1 MKELERSNRV
11 AMIAHGVINAC
22 MLFIS
27 VIGFVEHTVSAP
39 VLAVL
44 MLLGIIPVLAEFI
57 CWKRDHATK
66 AIKHLS
72 LIGFALFY
80 TVLLFTAQCN
90 MVYAFV
96 IPMMFAVMPYHD
108 VKAFALINVGTVVEN
123 ILVVLLGATQG
134 GFGYLGQDA
143 GFIQIS
149 VMILLCITSIYATI
163 SNQKNTD
170 ENIES
175 ITAAQDRAEATLRE
189 VMEMSS
195 REKNAVDTQAQTE
208 ATVPA
213 ADSATTQ
220 SSAAATVQ
228 TVTGTVDEEMAQ
240 KIALE
245 HAGVKAADATITK
258 SKLDYEGRRQ
268 VYEIEW
274 YAGGKKY
281 DYEIAVDTG
290 EILSSAYDEK
300 TSGWSVSNSSNVTVS
315 EADAKQT
322 ALGRVSGATQKDIY
336 EWKFDYDDGRP
347 EYEGKIIYGG
357 TEYDFTIDASSG
369 AVIEWE
375 AESVR

>member
-1 MKELERSNRV
+1 MMKRKLILTGAALSLAV
-11 AMIAHGVINAC
+11 AMTGCGGKPVINQQPSSQAQ
-22 MLFIS
+22 LIS
-27 VIGFVEHTVSAP
+27 MEAAQEVALKAANIAAEDAAISATTLNEVAGTSCYKVEFTSGDYAY
-39 VLAVL
+39 A
-44 MLLGIIPVLAEFI
+44 
-57 CWKRDHATK
+57 
-66 AIKHLS
+66 
-72 LIGFALFY
+72 Y
-80 TVLLFTAQCN
+80 TVNAET
-90 MVYAFV
+90 
-96 IPMMFAVMPYHD
+96 
-108 VKAFALINVGTVVEN
+108 
-123 ILVVLLGATQG
+123 GA
-134 GFGYLGQDA
+134 
-143 GFIQIS
+143 
-149 VMILLCITSIYATI
+149 
-163 SNQKNTD
+163 
-170 ENIES
+170 
-175 ITAAQDRAEATLRE
+175 

-208 ATVPA
+208 ATVSA

-220 SSAAATVQ
+220 SSAAATAQ
-228 TVTGTVDEEMAQ
+228 MVTGTVDEETAQ

-245 HAGVKAADATITK
+245 HAGVKATDATITK

>member
-1 MKELERSNRV
+1 MMKRKLILTGAALSLAV
-11 AMIAHGVINAC
+11 AMTGCGGKPVINQQPSSQAQ
-22 MLFIS
+22 LIS
-27 VIGFVEHTVSAP
+27 MEAAQEVALKAANIA
-39 VLAVL
+39 
-44 MLLGIIPVLAEFI
+44 AE
-57 CWKRDHATK
+57 D
-66 AIKHLS
+66 
-72 LIGFALFY
+72 
-80 TVLLFTAQCN
+80 
-90 MVYAFV
+90 
-96 IPMMFAVMPYHD
+96 
-108 VKAFALINVGTVVEN
+108 
-123 ILVVLLGATQG
+123 
-134 GFGYLGQDA
+134 
-143 GFIQIS
+143 
-149 VMILLCITSIYATI
+149 ATI
-163 SNQKNTD
+163 SATTLNEVAGTSCYKVEFTSGDYAYAYTVN
-170 ENIES
+170 
-175 ITAAQDRAEATLRE
+175 AETGA

-220 SSAAATVQ
+220 SSAAATAQ

-245 HAGVKAADATITK
+245 HAGVKATDATITK

-375 AESVR
+375 AESIR

>member
-1 MKELERSNRV
+1 MINQQPSSQAQLISMEAAQEV
-11 AMIAHGVINAC
+11 ALKAANIAAEDAA
-22 MLFIS
+22 IS
-27 VIGFVEHTVSAP
+27 ATTLNEVAGTSCYKVEFTSGDYAY
-39 VLAVL
+39 A
-44 MLLGIIPVLAEFI
+44 
-57 CWKRDHATK
+57 
-66 AIKHLS
+66 
-72 LIGFALFY
+72 Y
-80 TVLLFTAQCN
+80 TVNAET
-90 MVYAFV
+90 
-96 IPMMFAVMPYHD
+96 
-108 VKAFALINVGTVVEN
+108 
-123 ILVVLLGATQG
+123 GA
-134 GFGYLGQDA
+134 
-143 GFIQIS
+143 
-149 VMILLCITSIYATI
+149 
-163 SNQKNTD
+163 
-170 ENIES
+170 
-175 ITAAQDRAEATLRE
+175 

-220 SSAAATVQ
+220 SSAAATAQ

-245 HAGVKAADATITK
+245 HAGVKATDATITK

-322 ALGRVSGATQKDIY
+322 ALGRVSGATQKDIC

>member
-1 MKELERSNRV
+1 MMKRKLILTGAALSLAV
-11 AMIAHGVINAC
+11 AMTGCGGKPVINQQPSSQAQVQAQ
-22 MLFIS
+22 LIS
-27 VIGFVEHTVSAP
+27 MEAAQEVALKAANIA
-39 VLAVL
+39 
-44 MLLGIIPVLAEFI
+44 AE
-57 CWKRDHATK
+57 D
-66 AIKHLS
+66 
-72 LIGFALFY
+72 
-80 TVLLFTAQCN
+80 
-90 MVYAFV
+90 
-96 IPMMFAVMPYHD
+96 
-108 VKAFALINVGTVVEN
+108 
-123 ILVVLLGATQG
+123 
-134 GFGYLGQDA
+134 
-143 GFIQIS
+143 
-149 VMILLCITSIYATI
+149 ATI
-163 SNQKNTD
+163 SATTLNEVAGTSCYKVEFTSGDYAYAYTVN
-170 ENIES
+170 
-175 ITAAQDRAEATLRE
+175 AETGA

-220 SSAAATVQ
+220 SSAAATAQ

-245 HAGVKAADATITK
+245 HAGVKATDATITK

-290 EILSSAYDEK
+290 EILSSGYDEK

-336 EWKFDYDDGRP
+336 EWQFDYDDGRP

>member
-1 MKELERSNRV
+1 MMKRKLILTGAALSLAV
-11 AMIAHGVINAC
+11 AMTGCGGKPVINQQPSSQAQ
-22 MLFIS
+22 LIS
-27 VIGFVEHTVSAP
+27 MEAAQEVALKAANIAAADAAISATTLNEVAGTSCYKVEFTSGDYAY
-39 VLAVL
+39 A
-44 MLLGIIPVLAEFI
+44 
-57 CWKRDHATK
+57 
-66 AIKHLS
+66 
-72 LIGFALFY
+72 Y
-80 TVLLFTAQCN
+80 TVNAET
-90 MVYAFV
+90 
-96 IPMMFAVMPYHD
+96 
-108 VKAFALINVGTVVEN
+108 
-123 ILVVLLGATQG
+123 GA
-134 GFGYLGQDA
+134 
-143 GFIQIS
+143 
-149 VMILLCITSIYATI
+149 
-163 SNQKNTD
+163 
-170 ENIES
+170 
-175 ITAAQDRAEATLRE
+175 

-220 SSAAATVQ
+220 SSAAATAQ

-245 HAGVKAADATITK
+245 HAGVKATDATITK

-290 EILSSAYDEK
+290 EILSSGYDEK
-300 TSGWSVSNSSNVTVS
+300 TSGWSGSNSSNVTVS

-322 ALGRVSGATQKDIY
+322 ALGRVSGATEKDIY
-336 EWKFDYDDGRP
+336 EWEFDYDDGRP

>member
-1 MKELERSNRV
+1 MMKRKLILTGAALSLAV
-11 AMIAHGVINAC
+11 AMTGCGGKPVINQQPSSQAQVQAQ
-22 MLFIS
+22 LIS
-27 VIGFVEHTVSAP
+27 MEAAQEVALKAANIA
-39 VLAVL
+39 
-44 MLLGIIPVLAEFI
+44 AE
-57 CWKRDHATK
+57 D
-66 AIKHLS
+66 
-72 LIGFALFY
+72 
-80 TVLLFTAQCN
+80 
-90 MVYAFV
+90 
-96 IPMMFAVMPYHD
+96 
-108 VKAFALINVGTVVEN
+108 
-123 ILVVLLGATQG
+123 
-134 GFGYLGQDA
+134 
-143 GFIQIS
+143 
-149 VMILLCITSIYATI
+149 ATI
-163 SNQKNTD
+163 SATTLNEVAGTSCYKVEFTSGDYAYAYTVN
-170 ENIES
+170 
-175 ITAAQDRAEATLRE
+175 AETGA

-220 SSAAATVQ
+220 SSAAATAQ

-245 HAGVKAADATITK
+245 HAGVKATDATITK
-258 SKLDYEGRRQ
+258 SRLDYEGRRQ

>member
-1 MKELERSNRV
+1 MMKRKLILTGAALSLAV
-11 AMIAHGVINAC
+11 AMTGCGGKPVINQQPSSQAQ
-22 MLFIS
+22 LIS
-27 VIGFVEHTVSAP
+27 MEAAQEVALKAANIAAEDAAISATTLNEVAGTSCYKVEFTSGDYAY
-39 VLAVL
+39 A
-44 MLLGIIPVLAEFI
+44 
-57 CWKRDHATK
+57 
-66 AIKHLS
+66 
-72 LIGFALFY
+72 Y
-80 TVLLFTAQCN
+80 TVNAET
-90 MVYAFV
+90 
-96 IPMMFAVMPYHD
+96 
-108 VKAFALINVGTVVEN
+108 
-123 ILVVLLGATQG
+123 GA
-134 GFGYLGQDA
+134 
-143 GFIQIS
+143 
-149 VMILLCITSIYATI
+149 
-163 SNQKNTD
+163 
-170 ENIES
+170 
-175 ITAAQDRAEATLRE
+175 

-208 ATVPA
+208 ATVSA

-220 SSAAATVQ
+220 SSAAATAQ

-245 HAGVKAADATITK
+245 HAGVKATDATITK

-290 EILSSAYDEK
+290 EILSSGYDEK
-300 TSGWSVSNSSNVTVS
+300 TSGWSGSNSSNVTVS

-322 ALGRVSGATQKDIY
+322 ALGSVSGATEKDIY
-336 EWKFDYDDGRP
+336 EWEFDYDDGRP

>member
-1 MKELERSNRV
+1 MMKRKLILTGAALSLAV
-11 AMIAHGVINAC
+11 AMTGCGGKPVINQQPSSQAQVQAQ
-22 MLFIS
+22 LIS
-27 VIGFVEHTVSAP
+27 MEAAQEVALKAANIAAEDAAISATTLNEVAGTSCYKVEFTSGDYAY
-39 VLAVL
+39 A
-44 MLLGIIPVLAEFI
+44 
-57 CWKRDHATK
+57 
-66 AIKHLS
+66 
-72 LIGFALFY
+72 Y
-80 TVLLFTAQCN
+80 TVNAET
-90 MVYAFV
+90 
-96 IPMMFAVMPYHD
+96 
-108 VKAFALINVGTVVEN
+108 
-123 ILVVLLGATQG
+123 GA
-134 GFGYLGQDA
+134 
-143 GFIQIS
+143 
-149 VMILLCITSIYATI
+149 
-163 SNQKNTD
+163 
-170 ENIES
+170 
-175 ITAAQDRAEATLRE
+175 

-220 SSAAATVQ
+220 SSAAATAQ

-245 HAGVKAADATITK
+245 HAGVKATDATITK

-322 ALGRVSGATQKDIY
+322 ALGRVSGATQKDIC

>member
-27 VIGFVEHTVSAP
+27 VIGFVEHTVSVP
-39 VLAVL
+39 VLVVL

-208 ATVPA
+208 ATVSA

-220 SSAAATVQ
+220 SSAAATAQ

-245 HAGVKAADATITK
+245 HAGVKATDATITK

>member
-1 MKELERSNRV
+1 MMKRKLILTGAALSLAV
-11 AMIAHGVINAC
+11 AMTGCGGKPVINQQPSSQEQ
-22 MLFIS
+22 LIS
-27 VIGFVEHTVSAP
+27 MEAAQEVALKAANIAAADAAISATTLNEAAGTSCYKVEFTSGDYAY
-39 VLAVL
+39 A
-44 MLLGIIPVLAEFI
+44 
-57 CWKRDHATK
+57 
-66 AIKHLS
+66 
-72 LIGFALFY
+72 Y
-80 TVLLFTAQCN
+80 TVNAET
-90 MVYAFV
+90 
-96 IPMMFAVMPYHD
+96 
-108 VKAFALINVGTVVEN
+108 
-123 ILVVLLGATQG
+123 GA
-134 GFGYLGQDA
+134 
-143 GFIQIS
+143 
-149 VMILLCITSIYATI
+149 
-163 SNQKNTD
+163 
-170 ENIES
+170 
-175 ITAAQDRAEATLRE
+175 
-189 VMEMSS
+189 VMEMNS

-220 SSAAATVQ
+220 SSAAATAQ
-228 TVTGTVDEEMAQ
+228 TVTGIVDEEMAQ

-245 HAGVKAADATITK
+245 HAGVKATDATITK

-274 YAGGKKY
+274 YADGKKY

-300 TSGWSVSNSSNVTVS
+300 TSGLSVSNSSNVTVS

>member
-1 MKELERSNRV
+1 MMKRKLILTGAALSLAV
-11 AMIAHGVINAC
+11 AMTGCGGKPVINQQPSSQEQ
-22 MLFIS
+22 LIS
-27 VIGFVEHTVSAP
+27 MEAAQEVALKAANIAAEDAAISATTLNEAAGTSCYKVEFTSGDYAY
-39 VLAVL
+39 A
-44 MLLGIIPVLAEFI
+44 
-57 CWKRDHATK
+57 
-66 AIKHLS
+66 
-72 LIGFALFY
+72 Y
-80 TVLLFTAQCN
+80 TVNAET
-90 MVYAFV
+90 
-96 IPMMFAVMPYHD
+96 
-108 VKAFALINVGTVVEN
+108 
-123 ILVVLLGATQG
+123 GA
-134 GFGYLGQDA
+134 
-143 GFIQIS
+143 
-149 VMILLCITSIYATI
+149 
-163 SNQKNTD
+163 
-170 ENIES
+170 
-175 ITAAQDRAEATLRE
+175 

-208 ATVPA
+208 ATVPT

-220 SSAAATVQ
+220 SSAVATAQ

-245 HAGVKAADATITK
+245 HAGVKATDATITK

-290 EILSSAYDEK
+290 EILSSGYDEK
-300 TSGWSVSNSSNVTVS
+300 TSGWSGSNSSNVTVS

-322 ALGRVSGATQKDIY
+322 ALGRVSGATEKDIY
-336 EWKFDYDDGRP
+336 EWQFDYDDGRP

-375 AESVR
+375 TETVR

>member
-1 MKELERSNRV
+1 MMKRKLILTGAALSLAV
-11 AMIAHGVINAC
+11 AMTGCGGKPVINQQPSSQEQ
-22 MLFIS
+22 LIS
-27 VIGFVEHTVSAP
+27 MEAAQEVALKAANIAAEDAAISATTLNEAAGTSCYKVEFTSGDYAY
-39 VLAVL
+39 A
-44 MLLGIIPVLAEFI
+44 
-57 CWKRDHATK
+57 
-66 AIKHLS
+66 
-72 LIGFALFY
+72 Y
-80 TVLLFTAQCN
+80 TVNAET
-90 MVYAFV
+90 
-96 IPMMFAVMPYHD
+96 
-108 VKAFALINVGTVVEN
+108 
-123 ILVVLLGATQG
+123 GA
-134 GFGYLGQDA
+134 
-143 GFIQIS
+143 
-149 VMILLCITSIYATI
+149 
-163 SNQKNTD
+163 
-170 ENIES
+170 
-175 ITAAQDRAEATLRE
+175 

-195 REKNAVDTQAQTE
+195 QEKNAVDTQAQTE

-220 SSAAATVQ
+220 SSAAATAQ

-245 HAGVKAADATITK
+245 HAGVKATDATITK

>member
-1 MKELERSNRV
+1 MMKRKLILTGAALSLAV
-11 AMIAHGVINAC
+11 AMTGCGGKPVINQQPSSQAQ
-22 MLFIS
+22 LIS
-27 VIGFVEHTVSAP
+27 MEAAQEVALKAANIAAEDAAISATTLNEVAGTSCYKVEFTSGDYAY
-39 VLAVL
+39 A
-44 MLLGIIPVLAEFI
+44 
-57 CWKRDHATK
+57 
-66 AIKHLS
+66 
-72 LIGFALFY
+72 Y
-80 TVLLFTAQCN
+80 TVNAET
-90 MVYAFV
+90 
-96 IPMMFAVMPYHD
+96 
-108 VKAFALINVGTVVEN
+108 
-123 ILVVLLGATQG
+123 GA
-134 GFGYLGQDA
+134 
-143 GFIQIS
+143 
-149 VMILLCITSIYATI
+149 
-163 SNQKNTD
+163 
-170 ENIES
+170 
-175 ITAAQDRAEATLRE
+175 

-208 ATVPA
+208 TTAPT

-220 SSAAATVQ
+220 SSAAATAQ

-245 HAGVKAADATITK
+245 HAGVKATDATITK

>member
-1 MKELERSNRV
+1 MMKRKLILTGAALSLAV
-11 AMIAHGVINAC
+11 AMTGCGGKPVINQQPSSQAQ
-22 MLFIS
+22 LIS
-27 VIGFVEHTVSAP
+27 MEAAQEVALKAANIAAADAAISATTLNEVAGTSCYKVEFTSGDYAY
-39 VLAVL
+39 A
-44 MLLGIIPVLAEFI
+44 
-57 CWKRDHATK
+57 
-66 AIKHLS
+66 
-72 LIGFALFY
+72 Y
-80 TVLLFTAQCN
+80 TVNAET
-90 MVYAFV
+90 
-96 IPMMFAVMPYHD
+96 
-108 VKAFALINVGTVVEN
+108 
-123 ILVVLLGATQG
+123 GA
-134 GFGYLGQDA
+134 
-143 GFIQIS
+143 
-149 VMILLCITSIYATI
+149 
-163 SNQKNTD
+163 
-170 ENIES
+170 
-175 ITAAQDRAEATLRE
+175 

-220 SSAAATVQ
+220 SSAAATAQ

-245 HAGVKAADATITK
+245 HAGVKATDATITK

-290 EILSSAYDEK
+290 EILSSGYDEK

-322 ALGRVSGATQKDIY
+322 ALGSVSGATEKDIY
-336 EWKFDYDDGRP
+336 EWQFDYDDGRP

>member
-1 MKELERSNRV
+1 MMKRKLILTGAALSLAV
-11 AMIAHGVINAC
+11 AMTGCSGNAVINQQPSSQAQEQAQ
-22 MLFIS
+22 LIS
-27 VIGFVEHTVSAP
+27 MEAAQEAALKAANIAAENAAISATTLNEVAGTSCYKVEFTSGDYAY
-39 VLAVL
+39 A
-44 MLLGIIPVLAEFI
+44 
-57 CWKRDHATK
+57 
-66 AIKHLS
+66 
-72 LIGFALFY
+72 Y
-80 TVLLFTAQCN
+80 TVNAET
-90 MVYAFV
+90 
-96 IPMMFAVMPYHD
+96 
-108 VKAFALINVGTVVEN
+108 
-123 ILVVLLGATQG
+123 GA
-134 GFGYLGQDA
+134 
-143 GFIQIS
+143 I
-149 VMILLCITSIYATI
+149 
-163 SNQKNTD
+163 
-170 ENIES
+170 
-175 ITAAQDRAEATLRE
+175 
-189 VMEMSS
+189 MEMSS
-195 REKNAVDTQAQTE
+195 RDKNAVDTQAQTE
-208 ATVPA
+208 TTAPA

-220 SSAAATVQ
+220 SSAAATAQ

-245 HAGVKAADATITK
+245 HAGVKATDATITK

>member
-1 MKELERSNRV
+1 MMKRKLILTGAALSLAV
-11 AMIAHGVINAC
+11 AMTGCGGKPVINQQPSSQAQ
-22 MLFIS
+22 LIS
-27 VIGFVEHTVSAP
+27 MEAAQEVALKAANIAAADAAISATTLNEVAGTSCYKVEFTSGDYAY
-39 VLAVL
+39 A
-44 MLLGIIPVLAEFI
+44 
-57 CWKRDHATK
+57 
-66 AIKHLS
+66 
-72 LIGFALFY
+72 Y
-80 TVLLFTAQCN
+80 TVNAET
-90 MVYAFV
+90 
-96 IPMMFAVMPYHD
+96 
-108 VKAFALINVGTVVEN
+108 
-123 ILVVLLGATQG
+123 GA
-134 GFGYLGQDA
+134 
-143 GFIQIS
+143 
-149 VMILLCITSIYATI
+149 
-163 SNQKNTD
+163 
-170 ENIES
+170 
-175 ITAAQDRAEATLRE
+175 

-208 ATVPA
+208 TTVSA

-220 SSAAATVQ
+220 SSAAATAQ

-245 HAGVKAADATITK
+245 HAGVKATDATITK

>member
-1 MKELERSNRV
+1 MMKRKLILTGAALSLAV
-11 AMIAHGVINAC
+11 AMTGCSGNAVINQQPSSQAQEQAQ
-22 MLFIS
+22 LIS
-27 VIGFVEHTVSAP
+27 MEAAQEAALKAANIAAENAAISATTLNEVAGTSCYKVEFTSGDYAY
-39 VLAVL
+39 A
-44 MLLGIIPVLAEFI
+44 
-57 CWKRDHATK
+57 
-66 AIKHLS
+66 
-72 LIGFALFY
+72 Y
-80 TVLLFTAQCN
+80 TVNAET
-90 MVYAFV
+90 
-96 IPMMFAVMPYHD
+96 
-108 VKAFALINVGTVVEN
+108 
-123 ILVVLLGATQG
+123 GA
-134 GFGYLGQDA
+134 
-143 GFIQIS
+143 
-149 VMILLCITSIYATI
+149 
-163 SNQKNTD
+163 
-170 ENIES
+170 
-175 ITAAQDRAEATLRE
+175 

-220 SSAAATVQ
+220 SSAAATAQ

-245 HAGVKAADATITK
+245 HAGVKATDATITK

-322 ALGRVSGATQKDIY
+322 ALGRVSGATQKDIC

>member
-1 MKELERSNRV
+1 MMKRKLILTGAALSLAV
-11 AMIAHGVINAC
+11 AMTGCGGKPVINQQPSSQAQ
-22 MLFIS
+22 LIS
-27 VIGFVEHTVSAP
+27 MEAAQEVALKAANIAAEDAAISATTLNEVAGASCYKVEFTSGDYAY
-39 VLAVL
+39 A
-44 MLLGIIPVLAEFI
+44 
-57 CWKRDHATK
+57 
-66 AIKHLS
+66 
-72 LIGFALFY
+72 Y
-80 TVLLFTAQCN
+80 TVNAET
-90 MVYAFV
+90 
-96 IPMMFAVMPYHD
+96 
-108 VKAFALINVGTVVEN
+108 
-123 ILVVLLGATQG
+123 GA
-134 GFGYLGQDA
+134 
-143 GFIQIS
+143 
-149 VMILLCITSIYATI
+149 
-163 SNQKNTD
+163 
-170 ENIES
+170 
-175 ITAAQDRAEATLRE
+175 

-220 SSAAATVQ
+220 SSAAATAQ

-245 HAGVKAADATITK
+245 HAGVKATDATITK
-258 SKLDYEGRRQ
+258 SKLDYEDRCQ

>member
-1 MKELERSNRV
+1 MMKRKLILTGAALSLAV
-11 AMIAHGVINAC
+11 AMTGCGGKPVINQQPSSQEQ
-22 MLFIS
+22 LIS
-27 VIGFVEHTVSAP
+27 MEAAQEVALKAANIAAEDAAISATTLNEAAGTSCYKVEFTSGDYAY
-39 VLAVL
+39 A
-44 MLLGIIPVLAEFI
+44 
-57 CWKRDHATK
+57 
-66 AIKHLS
+66 
-72 LIGFALFY
+72 Y
-80 TVLLFTAQCN
+80 TVNAET
-90 MVYAFV
+90 
-96 IPMMFAVMPYHD
+96 
-108 VKAFALINVGTVVEN
+108 
-123 ILVVLLGATQG
+123 GA
-134 GFGYLGQDA
+134 
-143 GFIQIS
+143 
-149 VMILLCITSIYATI
+149 
-163 SNQKNTD
+163 
-170 ENIES
+170 
-175 ITAAQDRAEATLRE
+175 

-208 ATVPA
+208 ATVPT

-220 SSAAATVQ
+220 SSAVATAQ

-245 HAGVKAADATITK
+245 HAGVKATDATITK

-274 YAGGKKY
+274 YADGKKY

-300 TSGWSVSNSSNVTVS
+300 TSGLSVSNSSNVTVS

>member
-1 MKELERSNRV
+1 MMKRKLILTGAALSLAV
-11 AMIAHGVINAC
+11 AMTGCGGKPVINQQPSSQEQ
-22 MLFIS
+22 LIS
-27 VIGFVEHTVSAP
+27 MEAAQEVALKAANIAAEDAAISATTLNEAAGTSCYKVEFTSGDYAY
-39 VLAVL
+39 A
-44 MLLGIIPVLAEFI
+44 
-57 CWKRDHATK
+57 
-66 AIKHLS
+66 
-72 LIGFALFY
+72 Y
-80 TVLLFTAQCN
+80 TVNAET
-90 MVYAFV
+90 
-96 IPMMFAVMPYHD
+96 
-108 VKAFALINVGTVVEN
+108 
-123 ILVVLLGATQG
+123 GA
-134 GFGYLGQDA
+134 
-143 GFIQIS
+143 
-149 VMILLCITSIYATI
+149 
-163 SNQKNTD
+163 
-170 ENIES
+170 
-175 ITAAQDRAEATLRE
+175 

-208 ATVPA
+208 ATVPT

-220 SSAAATVQ
+220 SSAVATAQ

-245 HAGVKAADATITK
+245 HAGVKATDATITK

-274 YAGGKKY
+274 YADGKKY

-300 TSGWSVSNSSNVTVS
+300 TSGLSVSNSSNVTVS

-357 TEYDFTIDASSG
+357 TEYDFTVDASSG

>member
-1 MKELERSNRV
+1 MMKRKLILTGAALSLAV
-11 AMIAHGVINAC
+11 AMTGCGGKPVINQQPSSQEQ
-22 MLFIS
+22 LIS
-27 VIGFVEHTVSAP
+27 MEAAQEVALKAANIAAEDAAISATTLNEAAGTSCYKVEFTSGDYAY
-39 VLAVL
+39 A
-44 MLLGIIPVLAEFI
+44 
-57 CWKRDHATK
+57 
-66 AIKHLS
+66 
-72 LIGFALFY
+72 Y
-80 TVLLFTAQCN
+80 TVNAET
-90 MVYAFV
+90 
-96 IPMMFAVMPYHD
+96 
-108 VKAFALINVGTVVEN
+108 
-123 ILVVLLGATQG
+123 GA
-134 GFGYLGQDA
+134 
-143 GFIQIS
+143 
-149 VMILLCITSIYATI
+149 
-163 SNQKNTD
+163 
-170 ENIES
+170 
-175 ITAAQDRAEATLRE
+175 

-208 ATVPA
+208 ATVPT

-220 SSAAATVQ
+220 SSAVATAQ

-245 HAGVKAADATITK
+245 HAGVKATDATITK

-322 ALGRVSGATQKDIY
+322 ALGRVSGATEKDIY
-336 EWKFDYDDGRP
+336 EWEFDYDDGRP

-375 AESVR
+375 TETVR

>member
-1 MKELERSNRV
+1 MMKRKLILTGAALSLAV
-11 AMIAHGVINAC
+11 AMTGCGGKPVINQQPSSQAQVQAQ
-22 MLFIS
+22 LIS
-27 VIGFVEHTVSAP
+27 MEAAQEVALKAANIAAEDAAISATTLNEAAGTSCYKVEFTSGDYAY
-39 VLAVL
+39 A
-44 MLLGIIPVLAEFI
+44 
-57 CWKRDHATK
+57 
-66 AIKHLS
+66 
-72 LIGFALFY
+72 Y
-80 TVLLFTAQCN
+80 TVNAET
-90 MVYAFV
+90 
-96 IPMMFAVMPYHD
+96 
-108 VKAFALINVGTVVEN
+108 
-123 ILVVLLGATQG
+123 GA
-134 GFGYLGQDA
+134 
-143 GFIQIS
+143 
-149 VMILLCITSIYATI
+149 
-163 SNQKNTD
+163 
-170 ENIES
+170 
-175 ITAAQDRAEATLRE
+175 

-220 SSAAATVQ
+220 SSAAATAQ

-245 HAGVKAADATITK
+245 HAGVKATDATITK

-281 DYEIAVDTG
+281 DYEIAVDTD

>member
-1 MKELERSNRV
+1 MMKRKLILTGAALSLAV
-11 AMIAHGVINAC
+11 AMTGCGGKPVINQQPSSQEQ
-22 MLFIS
+22 LIS
-27 VIGFVEHTVSAP
+27 MEAAQEVALKAANIAAEDAAISATTLNEAAGTSCYKVEFTSGDYAY
-39 VLAVL
+39 A
-44 MLLGIIPVLAEFI
+44 
-57 CWKRDHATK
+57 
-66 AIKHLS
+66 
-72 LIGFALFY
+72 Y
-80 TVLLFTAQCN
+80 TVNAET
-90 MVYAFV
+90 
-96 IPMMFAVMPYHD
+96 
-108 VKAFALINVGTVVEN
+108 
-123 ILVVLLGATQG
+123 GA
-134 GFGYLGQDA
+134 
-143 GFIQIS
+143 
-149 VMILLCITSIYATI
+149 
-163 SNQKNTD
+163 
-170 ENIES
+170 
-175 ITAAQDRAEATLRE
+175 

-208 ATVPA
+208 ATVSA

-220 SSAAATVQ
+220 SSAAATAQ

-245 HAGVKAADATITK
+245 HAGVKATDATITK

>member
-1 MKELERSNRV
+1 MIPMEDAQEAALKAADIEAADADISATTLSEV
-11 AMIAHGVINAC
+11 AGVACYKVEFTSGEYAYAYTINAQ
-22 MLFIS
+22 
-27 VIGFVEHTVSAP
+27 T
-39 VLAVL
+39 
-44 MLLGIIPVLAEFI
+44 
-57 CWKRDHATK
+57 
-66 AIKHLS
+66 
-72 LIGFALFY
+72 
-80 TVLLFTAQCN
+80 
-90 MVYAFV
+90 
-96 IPMMFAVMPYHD
+96 
-108 VKAFALINVGTVVEN
+108 
-123 ILVVLLGATQG
+123 GA
-134 GFGYLGQDA
+134 
-143 GFIQIS
+143 
-149 VMILLCITSIYATI
+149 
-163 SNQKNTD
+163 
-170 ENIES
+170 
-175 ITAAQDRAEATLRE
+175 

-195 REKNAVDTQAQTE
+195 QEQNAQASGTQTEVADSTVPATAQTSGSASAQAQT
-208 ATVPA
+208 
-213 ADSATTQ
+213 
-220 SSAAATVQ
+220 SAAAPAQNATG
-228 TVTGTVDEEMAQ
+228 TGTVDEAAAQ